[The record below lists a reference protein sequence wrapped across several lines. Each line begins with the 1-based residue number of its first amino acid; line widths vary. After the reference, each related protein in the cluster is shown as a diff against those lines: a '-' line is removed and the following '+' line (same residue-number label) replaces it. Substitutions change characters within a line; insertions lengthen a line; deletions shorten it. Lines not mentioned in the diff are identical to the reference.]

1 MCQYSRVHRKA
12 WVLQSIVS
20 KRVRQDR
27 TTTHLRTCGPEA
39 SYFIFQFSCSVLF
52 DSFQPHELQHAR
64 LPCSSTTPGACSHSC
79 PSSPWCPPTISS
91 SVVISFSSC
100 LQSFPASGSLSM
112 SQLFAPGGQSIG
124 ASVLFFLINIQ
135 VWFPLGLT
143 GLILQ
148 FKGLS
153 RVFFNTFKSISSS
166 ALSLLYGPTLTSTHD
181 YWKDHSFDYMD
192 FCWQSNVSA
201 F

>member
-112 SQLFAPGGQSIG
+112 SQHLCIRWPNYWSFSFSI
-124 ASVLFFLINIQ
+124 SPCNEYS
-135 VWFPLGLT
+135 
-143 GLILQ
+143 GLISFSIDWFDLLDLQ
-148 FKGLS
+148 
-153 RVFFNTFKSISSS
+153 NHSSKAS
-166 ALSLLYGPTLTSTHD
+166 TLQHSLHL
-181 YWKDHSFDYMD
+181 
-192 FCWQSNVSA
+192 
-201 F
+201 